1 MMSKPPFRVELLRP
15 SDYVAVVVL
24 EGEVDM
30 YSSRQFKEA
39 LLQGISG
46 GATRIIVDLA
56 KVTFIDSTALG
67 VMVSGLRVVA
77 TQDGTLDI
85 ICRDENVK
93 YIFEITKLN
102 RIMHVYGSRD
112 EALAIPSGTRP

>member
-1 MMSKPPFRVELLRP
+1 MDKRPPFGVELLRP
-15 SDYVAVVVL
+15 SEHVAVVAL

-30 YSSRQFKEA
+30 CSSRQFKEA

-46 GATRIIVDLA
+46 GATRIIIDLA

-67 VMVSGLRVVA
+67 VMVGGLRAVE

-85 ICRDENVK
+85 ICCDENVK

-102 RIMHVYGSRD
+102 RIMHVYRSRD
-112 EALAIPSGTRP
+112 EALAAT